1 VGVRISF
8 DGEQKFEQFLREKE
22 NRLYAILAEAMIVI
36 MHEAEWEA
44 KAISLSRFDT
54 GAMFDAIS
62 SKVEFAARKIVG
74 EAGFIDGA
82 ADYYIY
88 QTVTGFRHWLSG
100 EFIDPTHALRTASEK
115 AYHET
120 QAAIAKAIASA

>member
-1 VGVRISF
+1 MGVRISF
-8 DGEQKFEQFLREKE
+8 DGEQKFDQFLRRAE
-22 NRLYAILAEAMIVI
+22 NDIYAKLAEAMIVI

-44 KAISLSRFDT
+44 KAISASRYDT

-62 SKVEFAARKIVG
+62 SKISFSARRIVA
-74 EAGFIDGA
+74 EAGFIDEV

-100 EFIDPTHALRTASEK
+100 DFIEATHALRTASEK
-115 AYHET
+115 AYAET
-120 QAAIAKAIASA
+120 LKAIADAIRSA